1 MDGESQKRKI
11 RRYLKGSIKDGIDPF
26 CIYQWIERCHY
37 QEWWEM
43 GVALGSHMQPNSL
56 NKDYEK
62 RLEFILS
69 ECRRNNNLE
78 NKAKD
83 ITMRE
88 LIESLDAAE
97 AEKDK
102 LRQSFKDLGIDLDI
116 KRKDFERIIQ
126 RRPSARKPMPDDD
139 FTGKTVRGFTLF
151 GHTYPVHTHKDAY
164 LKVIQVVFKQN
175 PQGEDRI
182 LSLQGRKRKYFSY
195 DPNELTKY
203 RERIPDSD
211 IYAELNENANT
222 LYRRGKAILQLY
234 DMDHGSFEI
243 LTD

>member
-43 GVALGSHMQPNSL
+43 GVALGSHIQPNSL
-56 NKDYEK
+56 NKDYQK

-88 LIESLDAAE
+88 LIESLDAAA

-116 KRKDFERIIQ
+116 KRKDFERIITEE
-126 RRPSARKPMPDDD
+126 AICK
-139 FTGKTVRGFTLF
+139 KT
-151 GHTYPVHTHKDAY
+151 HD
-164 LKVIQVVFKQN
+164 
-175 PQGEDRI
+175 
-182 LSLQGRKRKYFSY
+182 
-195 DPNELTKY
+195 
-203 RERIPDSD
+203 
-211 IYAELNENANT
+211 
-222 LYRRGKAILQLY
+222 
-234 DMDHGSFEI
+234 
-243 LTD
+243 